1 MSRDIRSLLA
11 VFTVLLIGGCAAE
24 EEPLEGTEDLTRE
37 LLEQPAGDGRS
48 TPIAVDES
56 LVDEGP
62 RVPVTEIGINRGE
75 ATAPVKVVEMSDY
88 GCGYCRQF
96 HQETFPTLLTEFI
109 RTGMVEW
116 KFVPFVT
123 GMFENSI
130 AATEAAECTFA
141 QDREAFETLNDRL
154 WDEQQAWKSSD
165 DPDAVVRGW
174 VDDLDVDME
183 AFDSCMENDER
194 IARVASSTTLARQV
208 GVRGTPTFV
217 VIGYP
222 PLQGALPLEIFQQ
235 VLTAVHDEAV
245 QEQERGGEG
254 GDAGNDSSG
263 SGDEGD
269 RPEGDGGDGGPSGR

>member
-1 MSRDIRSLLA
+1 MSRDIRSLFA
-11 VFTVLLIGGCAAE
+11 VFTLLLIGGCAAE

-75 ATAPVKVVEMSDY
+75 TTAPVKVVEMSDY

-154 WDEQQAWKSSD
+154 WDEQQAWKSSE
-165 DPDAVVRGW
+165 DPEAVVRGW

-235 VLTAVHDEAV
+235 VLTAVYDEAV

-254 GDAGNDSSG
+254 GDAGNDSGG

-269 RPEGDGGDGGPSGR
+269 REDGGPSGR